1 MNSIIYGTGNKHSR
15 KNETK
20 SKKTECRGWDSG
32 WGYCSRMQKV
42 TKQKKNP
49 RKPQE
54 TSLCW
59 LSSSQNRLEFCLGL
73 FSLLVLSRLAKFLS
87 NSSNSKASCGYR
99 SVSVSA
105 ITELHIPVFPSV
117 TTKQS

>member
-1 MNSIIYGTGNKHSR
+1 MKQNQRKLSAGAGTVAGVIAVGCRRSP
-15 KNETK
+15 
-20 SKKTECRGWDSG
+20 SKK
-32 WGYCSRMQKV
+32 K
-42 TKQKKNP
+42 
-49 RKPQE
+49 KPQE
-54 TSLCW
+54 TRLCW

-105 ITELHIPVFPSV
+105 ITELHILVFPSV